1 MSNHINI
8 TRIKAVN
15 NALRDLRDTV
25 VFVGGSTVSLYAD
38 RPVMEVRPTDDVD
51 VIVEI
56 LNYSQRQ
63 ALEERL
69 REIGFVN
76 DIESGIT
83 CRFKIAGIIV
93 DIMPTNDET
102 IGFNNRWYPSG
113 FRHAEVFKLNPSES
127 IRILSAPYFIAT
139 KLEAFKGRGG
149 NDGRWSHDFEDIVFI
164 LENRSVIWEEIE
176 SSDDEVKAYLK
187 NEFSSLLENPYFD
200 EWIDA
205 HVERGIMP
213 QTEAI
218 LSKIK
223 AFCK

>member
-83 CRFKIAGIIV
+83 CRFKIV
-93 DIMPTNDET
+93 SC
-102 IGFNNRWYPSG
+102 FLFPSYT
-113 FRHAEVFKLNPSES
+113 F
-127 IRILSAPYFIAT
+127 Y
-139 KLEAFKGRGG
+139 
-149 NDGRWSHDFEDIVFI
+149 
-164 LENRSVIWEEIE
+164 
-176 SSDDEVKAYLK
+176 
-187 NEFSSLLENPYFD
+187 
-200 EWIDA
+200 
-205 HVERGIMP
+205 VEYSQYDTQR
-213 QTEAI
+213 
-218 LSKIK
+218 
-223 AFCK
+223 